1 VAVIAATVEIVTV
14 EIVTVAVAVV
24 IVAEASVPARRVP
37 VAGVDR
43 LRLAPG
49 GHGRALR
56 ARDRVHHA
64 SRAHR
69 RLRRRLPAARLL

>member
-14 EIVTVAVAVV
+14 AVAAASAVVTVAG
-24 IVAEASVPARRVP
+24 ASVPAGRVP
-37 VAGVDR
+37 VADVDR
-43 LRLAPG
+43 LRLAPD

-64 SRAHR
+64 SRAR
-69 RLRRRLPAARLL
+69 RLQRRLLPAARLM